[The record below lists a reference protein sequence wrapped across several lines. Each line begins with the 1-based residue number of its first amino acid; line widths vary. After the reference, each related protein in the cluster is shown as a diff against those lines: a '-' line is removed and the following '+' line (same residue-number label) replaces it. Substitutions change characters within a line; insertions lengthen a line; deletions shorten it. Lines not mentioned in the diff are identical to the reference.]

1 LQFKIA
7 VPDLVSNSYFPAVA
21 AVELGHFK
29 KEGLD
34 VSVEFVSPIEK
45 AYLALKNREV
55 QFVAGSAHSALSCFQ
70 EWVDVKLVC
79 ALSQGMY
86 WSLVMRSDGGL
97 AHRDLNG
104 LRQCS
109 IAAAPWVGIAFRRI
123 LIESGID
130 PVNSGISIAPAPK
143 SIADGVNFGLAAAD
157 ALAGRTVDGFW
168 ANNMAAEVAIRR
180 GYGSLVLDIR
190 RGDGPPGCFDYTF
203 ASLAARADLLEQLPD
218 IAAAAKRA
226 IAGTLRDLS
235 ADPSRAT
242 HIARPLFPQFAT
254 DIIADLVARDVPFY
268 NTDITNAAVDGLN
281 RFAMNAGLAKN
292 AKPYSELVAS

>member
-1 LQFKIA
+1 MQFKIA

-29 KEGLD
+29 REGLD
-34 VSVEFVSPIEK
+34 VSVEFISPIEK

-97 AHRDLNG
+97 AHRDLKG

-292 AKPYSELVAS
+292 AMRYSELVAS

>member
-34 VSVEFVSPIEK
+34 VSVEFISPIEK
-45 AYLALKNREV
+45 AYLALKSRDV

-70 EWVDVKLVC
+70 EWGDVKLVC

-86 WSLVMRSDGGL
+86 WSLVMRSDRGF
-97 AHRDLNG
+97 AHNDLRA

-109 IAAAPWVGIAFRRI
+109 IGAAPWVGIAFRQL

-130 PVNSGISIAPAPK
+130 PICSGISIAPAPK

-157 ALAGRTVDGFW
+157 ALARRTVDGFW
-168 ANNMAAEVAIRR
+168 ANNMAAEVAVRR
-180 GYGSLVLDIR
+180 GFGSLVLDTR

-203 ASLAARADLLEQLPD
+203 ASLAARADLLEQLPG
-218 IAAAAKRA
+218 IAAAATRS
-226 IAGTLRDLS
+226 IAAALRDLS
-235 ADPSRAT
+235 VDPSRAA

-254 DIIADLVARDVPFY
+254 DLIGDLVARDVPFY
-268 NTDITNAAVDGLN
+268 STDITNAAVDGLN
-281 RFAMNAGLAKN
+281 RFAMNAGLAKS

>member
-1 LQFKIA
+1 
-7 VPDLVSNSYFPAVA
+7 
-21 AVELGHFK
+21 
-29 KEGLD
+29 
-34 VSVEFVSPIEK
+34 VEFISPIEK

-70 EWVDVKLVC
+70 EWVDVKLIC

-86 WSLVMRSDGGL
+86 WSLVMRSDGAF
-97 AHRDLNG
+97 AHGDLKG
-104 LRQCS
+104 LRRCS

-242 HIARPLFPQFAT
+242 RIARPLFPQFAT